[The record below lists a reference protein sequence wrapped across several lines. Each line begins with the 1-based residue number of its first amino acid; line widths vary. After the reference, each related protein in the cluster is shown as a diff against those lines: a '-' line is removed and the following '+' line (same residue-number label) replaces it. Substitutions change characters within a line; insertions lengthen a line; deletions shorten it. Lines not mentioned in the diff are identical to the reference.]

1 MINERKAFN
10 LLSLIV
16 SSLIVSSCAIRDLG
30 KNNEM
35 IDENY
40 GIYRGQVSGVDQG
53 SNVVVG
59 LFKRDGKKLTY
70 AGIRSVSPGDR
81 INMLV
86 RDKDASY
93 TVMAY
98 LDSNGD
104 FAYQSDESKS
114 AARIDDPEIHWAS
127 DRDKD
132 LDCPDYESMKIE
144 QIDLTGK
151 EKLDWPRKAPEI
163 RNFLETISLDDD
175 ERFSDENV
183 KLGLWQPFV
192 FETEIGYGL
201 YVLKDFD
208 PTKNSIVL
216 VHGISDSPR
225 VFKSVVEAIE
235 AIPDDYQVLM
245 FHYPSA
251 VSLDYTSYI
260 LSAALNE
267 VIRRSQIPQLDIIAH
282 SMGGLVSKGMILQ
295 SSAELRQSMR
305 LFISIATPYGGHAG
319 AQAGLDWSPNVARVW
334 CAMAPNSSYVQ
345 EIAALDLSEGP
356 KHHLIFSFSHE
367 ADGKSKGD
375 DGVVTVKSQL
385 DESAQHN
392 ATAIYGIAD
401 NHGGAVRNSC
411 TLKRLK
417 AILQDG
423 STRVSVPN
431 CGAADAS
438 PDNPDTA
445 PVD

>member
-334 CAMAPNSSYVQ
+334 CAMAPDSAYLKK
-345 EIAALDLSEGP
+345 IGKLDLRDLSKGP
-356 KHHLIFSFSHE
+356 RHHLIYTYSHE
-367 ADGKSKGD
+367 RDGTREDD
-375 DGVVTVKSQL
+375 DGVVSVDSQL
-385 DESAQHN
+385 TKSAKDN
-392 ATAIYGIAD
+392 ATARYGIAD
-401 NHGGAVRNSC
+401 NHVGAVSNPC
-411 TLKRLK
+411 TFELVK

-423 STRVSVPN
+423 STVARVPG
-431 CGAADAS
+431 CGADDVS
-438 PDNPDTA
+438 PDSA
-445 PVD
+445 PAD